1 MRWQESSITAWFWVE
16 KQKLN
21 WRMNKHRGKRT
32 LTSQF
37 AEVRRTRWCLLCKVF
52 FAVYRTSCKH
62 WQRME
67 RPPACYPPQPN
78 PSLSSPAANSSPLVT
93 WAATVFCR
101 ALVASAFPLMGNNW
115 AGQRSAAYQAS
126 WGTLTAWPAP
136 LGLFRQCLRVWW
148 AASPKVQSGRSDVIK
163 TQLKCQ
169 FPSRGRRINQ
179 STPTHQNPSPLPQK
193 KNNEIKKLSR

>member
-101 ALVASAFPLMGNNW
+101 ALVTSAFPLMGNNW

-126 WGTLTAWPAP
+126 WGTLTAHRLARSARPFP
-136 LGLFRQCLRVWW
+136 PVPQGSMGSKPQGPVWKKW
-148 AASPKVQSGRSDVIK
+148 CNKNTIKMSISQQGKKDKPIHTNTSESFTASPEEK
-163 TQLKCQ
+163 
-169 FPSRGRRINQ
+169 
-179 STPTHQNPSPLPQK
+179 
-193 KNNEIKKLSR
+193 